1 MATIN
6 VVSKKKTTPVI
17 IIKSESSSV
26 GEQITTS
33 TINSVS
39 FVTEDLSKQ
48 ILPGI
53 YYFDTTHSFVRY
65 SLEVYI
71 NGIRL
76 SPGADYV
83 ENISFNGFELIEQ
96 NATLSKWLGPNS
108 CILVTYIKP
117 TS

>member
-6 VVSKKKTTPVI
+6 VISKKKSKPVTI
-17 IIKSESSSV
+17 VNSVSSSV

-48 ILPGI
+48 IAPDI
-53 YYFDTTHSFVRY
+53 YYFDTTHSFIQY
-65 SLEVYI
+65 SLEVYV

-76 SPGADYV
+76 SPGADYM
-83 ENISFNGFELIEQ
+83 ENSSFNGFEMIEQ

-108 CILVTYIKP
+108 CILVTYIK
-117 TS
+117 SI

>member
-6 VVSKKKTTPVI
+6 IISKKRTAPVTI
-17 IIKSESSSV
+17 VNSASSSV

-33 TINSVS
+33 TINNVS
-39 FVTEDLSKQ
+39 FVTEDISKQ
-48 ILPGI
+48 IGPGI
-53 YYFDTTHSFVRY
+53 YYFDTTHSFVQY
-65 SLEVYI
+65 SLEVYV

-83 ENISFNGFELIEQ
+83 ENSSFNGFEMIEQ

-117 TS
+117 S